1 MVYTKNLDVM
11 KNLTTK
17 EFQDVLPNFYRHK
30 QVYIEPELFSSLL
43 NKDDF
48 KIHRHIVYVEEH
60 TETDKNM
67 RKLLDAKLNR

>member
-1 MVYTKNLDVM
+1 MVYTKNLQGM
-11 KNLTTK
+11 QGLTAK
-17 EFQDVLPNFYRHK
+17 EFQDVLPNYYRPK
-30 QVYIEPELFSSLL
+30 QLYIEPELFSSIL

-48 KIHRHIVYVEEH
+48 KIHRRIIYVEEH